1 MNIRVENF
9 EDATHWVATEDEN
22 NGYSRVTVGI
32 AYALNWD
39 NSNEEHYIID
49 DRGLKSLIFLAHNG
63 DLIKI
68 D

>member
-9 EDATHWVATEDEN
+9 EEATNWVATEDEN
-22 NGYSRVTVGI
+22 NEYSGVTVGR

-39 NSNEEHYIID
+39 NSSEEYYIID

-63 DLIKI
+63 DLIKTG
-68 D
+68 